1 MRKLFWILVA
11 VVIAVA
17 VWLPT
22 QLHQVTSS
30 EQLSKTTAGQALLN
44 VPVVTQVPDFS
55 GYADVR
61 DKKKAFFAFLAP
73 LVQAENAQIELDRER
88 ILALQQKSQWS
99 AKEQAWLLKIADDY
113 GIDGDIEQANE
124 LFELLLRRVDLVPET
139 LVLVQAANESGWGA
153 SRFAQDALNLFGQWC
168 FTKGC
173 GLVPDARADEA
184 RHEVRKFA
192 SVNASV
198 RSYLRNI
205 NTHPAYFDL
214 RSLRAERRAQ
224 GRDVRALD
232 LTPGLLSYSE
242 RGEEY
247 IAELNAMIRV
257 NRPIIMDVLA
267 SGNAAVNDDIAP
279 QNTDTVSSPSA
290 PE

>member
-11 VVIAVA
+11 VVIAVT

-22 QLHQVTSS
+22 QLHQVAPSA
-30 EQLSKTTAGQALLN
+30 QQSKQTAAQAPLK

-267 SGNAAVNDDIAP
+267 SGNAAVNDDAAP
-279 QNTDTVSSPSA
+279 
-290 PE
+290 

>member
-11 VVIAVA
+11 VVIAVT

-22 QLHQVTSS
+22 QLHQVAPSA
-30 EQLSKTTAGQALLN
+30 QQSKQTAAQAPLK

-267 SGNAAVNDDIAP
+267 SGNAAVNDDAAP
-279 QNTDTVSSPSA
+279 QNMDTVSSPSA

>member
-11 VVIAVA
+11 VVIAVT

-22 QLHQVTSS
+22 QLHQVAPSA
-30 EQLSKTTAGQALLN
+30 QQSKQTAAQAPLK

-267 SGNAAVNDDIAP
+267 SGNAAVNDDAAP
-279 QNTDTVSSPSA
+279 QNTGTVSSPSA

>member
-267 SGNAAVNDDIAP
+267 SGNAAVNDDAAP